1 MNQHDPWLERIKA
14 VTLPALLPQT
24 SLPGP
29 SDPLMDWIK
38 VVSEDPLLAMLIF
51 RYANRMMS
59 NRQVLV
65 RTLEHAV
72 ALIGS
77 QRLIKLTEDIPRLDP
92 GSTAFSGLQS
102 TVGDSL
108 VAASLMRQWFEMRQ
122 IPWTE
127 ADYWMTLFYDV
138 GLWALWLLEPQ
149 MMDGFEF
156 RAQRGENR
164 NKLIEDT
171 IGMSVRDWND
181 ELCRHFQL
189 PAIPETNTSEEIEH
203 IEDRIQP
210 HKLSALKF
218 FLPFSHELA
227 YRVRQTWESEQLDTL
242 FRTGEIALG
251 LTEFRPMLKSWITS
265 AAREYQLPQA
275 ATAARR
281 LLAHQPPVSTQGTV
295 RREGFSEA
303 DRAWAAD
310 IGKTHVTTDIR
321 KASEARKPAKPVPA
335 KKPARTHSAS
345 GSDTTSTSPTYR
357 HSVNLNSL
365 REVRRQFRNQKT
377 WHSPVEIQES
387 ALFCLQQGLGL
398 HRIVVMEHTKGH
410 WQAFDQEGCDHYLLL
425 KHLKLPIADS
435 SALQEFSRRV
445 TAAWLHKGNIAKARK
460 QLPEALF
467 KAADDQSFFLRSF
480 TIGQEVTMMIYA
492 DATGDPEPLGESDYR
507 LFREFCAD
515 WNTALNRIRQ

>member
-1 MNQHDPWLERIKA
+1 MNPQDPWLERIKA

-29 SDPLMDWIK
+29 SAPLMDWIK

-77 QRLIKLTEDIPRLDP
+77 QRLIKLTESIPRLDP
-92 GSTAFSGLQS
+92 ASTAFSGLQS

-156 RAQRGENR
+156 RAERGENR
-164 NKLIEDT
+164 NKLIEGM

-189 PAIPETNTSEEIEH
+189 PAIPETNTNEENEH
-203 IEDRIQP
+203 IENRIQP

-227 YRVRQTWESEQLDTL
+227 YQVRQNWESEQLDTL

-251 LTEFRPMLKSWITS
+251 LTEFRPMLKTWITS

-281 LLAHQPPVSTQGTV
+281 LLAHQPPVSTQGAAQ
-295 RREGFSEA
+295 REGFSEA
-303 DRAWAAD
+303 DRAWAEE
-310 IGKTHVTTDIR
+310 ISKTYATPHTHNE
-321 KASEARKPAKPVPA
+321 SPAKPSSKPVAAKQPA
-335 KKPARTHSAS
+335 KKTRTESESNAPD
-345 GSDTTSTSPTYR
+345 DTTYR

-387 ALFCLQQGLGL
+387 ALFCLQQSLGL
-398 HRIVVMEHTKGH
+398 HRIVVMEHTKGQ
-410 WQAFDQEGCDHYLLL
+410 WQAFDHEGCDHYLLL
-425 KHLKLPIADS
+425 KHLKLPITGS

-445 TAAWLHKGNIAKARK
+445 TAAWLRKDNRTRARK
-460 QLPEALF
+460 QLPDALF
-467 KAADDQSFFLRSF
+467 KAADDQDFFLRSF
-480 TIGQEVTMMIYA
+480 SIGREVTMMIYA
-492 DATGDPEPLGESDYR
+492 DAKGDPEPLGESDYR

>member
-1 MNQHDPWLERIKA
+1 
-14 VTLPALLPQT
+14 
-24 SLPGP
+24 
-29 SDPLMDWIK
+29 MDWIK

-77 QRLIKLTEDIPRLDP
+77 QRLIKLTESIPRLDP
-92 GSTAFSGLQS
+92 ASTAFSGLQS
-102 TVGDSL
+102 NVGDSL

-156 RAQRGENR
+156 RAERGENR
-164 NKLIEDT
+164 NKLIEGM

-189 PAIPETNTSEEIEH
+189 PAIPETNSNEENEH
-203 IEDRIQP
+203 IENRIQP

-227 YRVRQTWESEQLDTL
+227 YQVRQNWESEQLDTL

-251 LTEFRPMLKSWITS
+251 LTEFRPMLKTWITS
-265 AAREYQLPQA
+265 AARDYQLTQA

-281 LLAHQPPVSTQGTV
+281 LLAHQPPVSTQGTA
-295 RREGFSEA
+295 ESSGFSEA
-303 DRAWAAD
+303 DRAWAEE
-310 IGKTHVTTDIR
+310 ISKTYATSHTRNAEPLT
-321 KASEARKPAKPVPA
+321 PAGSTRPV
-335 KKPARTHSAS
+335 KKTAPPARM
-345 GSDTTSTSPTYR
+345 DTPGEQTTTGTVTYR

-387 ALFCLQQGLGL
+387 ALFCLQQSLGL
-398 HRIVVMEHTKGH
+398 HRIVVMEHTKGQ
-410 WQAFDQEGCDHYLLL
+410 WQAFDHEGCDHYLLL
-425 KHLKLPIADS
+425 KHLKLPIAGS

-445 TAAWLHKGNIAKARK
+445 TAAWLHKGNRAKAKK
-460 QLPEALF
+460 QLPDTLF
-467 KAADDQSFFLRSF
+467 KAADDEDFFLRSF
-480 TIGQEVTMMIYA
+480 TIGREVTMMIYA
-492 DATGDPEPLGESDYR
+492 DAKGDPEPLGESDYR

>member
-1 MNQHDPWLERIKA
+1 MNPQDPWLERIKA

-29 SDPLMDWIK
+29 SAPLTDWIK

-77 QRLIKLTEDIPRLDP
+77 QRLIKLTESIPRLDP
-92 GSTAFSGLQS
+92 ASTAFSGLQS

-156 RAQRGENR
+156 RAERGENR
-164 NKLIEDT
+164 NKLIEGM

-189 PAIPETNTSEEIEH
+189 PAIPETNTDEENRN

-227 YRVRQTWESEQLDTL
+227 YKVRQNWESEQLDTL

-251 LTEFRPMLKSWITS
+251 LTEFQPMLKSWITS

-281 LLAHQPPVSTQGTV
+281 LLAHQPPVSTQGAALKA
-295 RREGFSEA
+295 GFSEA
-303 DRAWAAD
+303 DRARAHKLSRTYAT
-310 IGKTHVTTDIR
+310 GGREKT
-321 KASEARKPAKPVPA
+321 P
-335 KKPARTHSAS
+335 S
-345 GSDTTSTSPTYR
+345 GSPRAAQPAPPPGKQHPDGGNKAGPGAASYR

-387 ALFCLQQGLGL
+387 ALFCLQQSLAL
-398 HRIVVMEHTKGH
+398 HRIVVMEHTRGQ
-410 WQAFDQEGCDHYLLL
+410 WQAFNQEGCDHYLLL
-425 KHLKLPIADS
+425 KNLKLPIEGS
-435 SALQEFSRRV
+435 SALKEFSRRV
-445 TAAWLHKGNIAKARK
+445 TAAWLRKDNRDRARK

-467 KAADDQSFFLRSF
+467 KAADDQDFFLRSF
-480 TIGQEVTMMIYA
+480 SIGREVTMMIYA
-492 DATGDPEPLGESDYR
+492 DAKGDPEPLGESDYR